1 MLDERA
7 TRSPRSVQMMQMKK
21 KIYNNYSKT
30 RMKCIYKETI
40 ATIRYRSRFFASSI
54 HLIFFFKNIFVYLC
68 IYVSVCLTVCEIE
81 CEHAQAVLF
90 LCFFFIIVFMIV
102 SDLVND
108 YVPFYLPGDRCCL
121 PLFHRYNY
129 ICKGMIIC
137 IRVDVSLF
145 FLFEMVVT
153 TIIIIIII
161 TQPHTERP
169 KNAAKEKNQKKQ
181 TNKRN
186 GNTGDC

>member
-1 MLDERA
+1 MA
-7 TRSPRSVQMMQMKK
+7 
-21 KIYNNYSKT
+21 
-30 RMKCIYKETI
+30 
-40 ATIRYRSRFFASSI
+40 
-54 HLIFFFKNIFVYLC
+54 
-68 IYVSVCLTVCEIE
+68 VCEIE

-90 LCFFFIIVFMIV
+90 LCFFFMIVFMIV

-153 TIIIIIII
+153 TIIII

-186 GNTGDC
+186 GNTGEC